1 MRPLTPQGQDI
12 IKALAERHG
21 VSTEA
26 LMTMLNALARGN
38 GTMAQFSH
46 PEFGGMVQWTQGGMT
61 MVGDMFNHA
70 LKAKVDSLCSELA
83 GLLATEPG
91 LTRPGSHQS
100 QHQSQGRGFGEASLF
115 VSSDSEP
122 WGAWWPEELGTPAA
136 TGSQND
142 IRYAC
147 FPATRRL
154 AIEIH
159 GQVTVYDSEDHHIS
173 GVSQQQS
180 AGASLTFVSQKGL
193 VRVADLRVVSTPA
206 RRDTFDRSGEAP
218 ETTPSA
224 AKDIP
229 GDDVTGAAS
238 GSPRPV
244 PVPGAAPSTAPSD
257 DIFLK
262 IERLAD
268 LFKKG
273 LLSEDEFAAKKAEL
287 LSRL

>member
-21 VSTEA
+21 VSTGA
-26 LMTMLNALARGN
+26 LMAMLDALARGN

-83 GLLATEPG
+83 GLLAREPG
-91 LTRPGSHQS
+91 LRRQGSHQS
-100 QHQSQGRGFGEASLF
+100 QSQSQGGGFGEASLF
-115 VSSDSEP
+115 VSSGGEP
-122 WGAWWPEELGTPAA
+122 WYAWWPEELGAPAA

-142 IRYAC
+142 IRYAY

-154 AIEIH
+154 AVEIH
-159 GQVTVYDSEDHHIS
+159 GQVTVYDTEDHHIT

-193 VRVADLRVVSTPA
+193 VRVADLRVVSTA
-206 RRDTFDRSGEAP
+206 SGEKTSAEPATPAANEVPDAAP
-218 ETTPSA
+218 
-224 AKDIP
+224 
-229 GDDVTGAAS
+229 G
-238 GSPRPV
+238 PRP
-244 PVPGAAPSTAPSD
+244 PVPGAAPSDAPSD
-257 DIFLK
+257 DIFFK

>member
-1 MRPLTPQGQDI
+1 MRPLTPEGQAI
-12 IKALAERHG
+12 IEALAKRHN

-26 LMTMLNALARGN
+26 LMAMLHALARGN

-91 LTRPGSHQS
+91 LRRPGSHQS
-100 QHQSQGRGFGEASLF
+100 QHQSQGRGFGDASLF
-115 VSSDSEP
+115 VSSGGEAWD
-122 WGAWWPEELGTPAA
+122 AWWPEELGTPTA
-136 TGSQND
+136 TGAQND

-154 AIEIH
+154 ALDIH
-159 GQVTVYDSEDHHIS
+159 GQVTVYDTEDHQIS

-193 VRVADLRVVSTPA
+193 VRVADLRVVSTA
-206 RRDTFDRSGEAP
+206 SDRR
-218 ETTPSA
+218 PSA
-224 AKDIP
+224 EAATPAAKAAKEKEELPD
-229 GDDVTGAAS
+229 AAS
-238 GSPRPV
+238 GPPP
-244 PVPGAAPSTAPSD
+244 PVPGATPSD
-257 DIFLK
+257 DIFFK

-273 LLSEDEFAAKKAEL
+273 VLSEDEFAAKKTEL